1 MLPEGLRVLVR
12 GGGDLGSGIV
22 YRLHKIG
29 AIVLVC
35 ELANPLVVRRYVSYA
50 QAVFDGIARIEDTTA
65 QLVKSECEA
74 ENAICEGMIPVII
87 DADLQSISWF
97 KPDVL
102 VDARLLKRETSDS
115 FNEIPVVGLGPGFT
129 AGKNCS
135 AAIETRRGP
144 RLGRVIWGGATDIDT
159 GIPETV
165 LGHTLD
171 RVLRSPGIGIFAGE
185 VKIGDIVQ
193 QGQCLGTV
201 NNLDVYAPFEGI
213 VRGLIANGVSVE
225 TGWKIGDI
233 DPRMDPSLAFIIS
246 DKALAIGGAV
256 MEAILSSPANRKKL
270 ALSA

>member
-1 MLPEGLRVLVR
+1 MLPDGLRVLVR

-29 AIVLVC
+29 ATVLVC
-35 ELANPLVVRRYVSYA
+35 ELANPLVVRRFVSYA
-50 QAVFDGIARIEDTTA
+50 QAVFDGVAEIEDTTA
-65 QLVKSECEA
+65 QLVESAYEA
-74 ENAICEGMIPVII
+74 EKAILEGMIPVIV
-87 DADLQSISWF
+87 DAELQSISWF

-102 VDARLLKRETSDS
+102 VDSRLLKCETVNP
-115 FNEIPVVGLGPGFT
+115 FNDLQVVGLGPGFT
-129 AGKNCS
+129 VGKNCS

-144 RLGRVIWGGATDIDT
+144 RLGRVLWNGSTEKDT

-171 RVLRSPGIGIFAGE
+171 RVLRSPGTGSFVAQAN
-185 VKIGDIVQ
+185 IGDIVQ

-201 NNLDVYAPFEGI
+201 NNLDVCAPFEGI

-256 MEAILSSPANRKKL
+256 LEAILSNPENRKKL
-270 ALSA
+270 ALNK